1 MRKVLLLCLGC
12 LLLTASTSPGQTAV
26 RAQAAPEAPAPG
38 TIKGRIFDAESG
50 ESMPYTNVFIVGT
63 NIGTMAFTD
72 GFYIIKGLRPGTY
85 NIKAS
90 YISYGV
96 GEKTV
101 VVGPGEVVNLDFYLE
116 VHAIMTEQIGR
127 AHV

>member
-1 MRKVLLLCLGC
+1 MRKVLLLCLGW

-72 GFYIIKGLRPGTY
+72 GLM
-85 NIKAS
+85 
-90 YISYGV
+90 
-96 GEKTV
+96 
-101 VVGPGEVVNLDFYLE
+101 L
-116 VHAIMTEQIGR
+116 
-127 AHV
+127 